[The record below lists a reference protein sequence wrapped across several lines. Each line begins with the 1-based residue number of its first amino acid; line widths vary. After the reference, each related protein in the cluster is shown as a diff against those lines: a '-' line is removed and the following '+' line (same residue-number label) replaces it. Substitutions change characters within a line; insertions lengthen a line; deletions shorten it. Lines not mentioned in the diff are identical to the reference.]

1 MVGMIFAAGYGTRLK
16 PWTDSHPKALVPV
29 DGVPALERVVDKML
43 ALGINRIVVNTHHFA
58 GQISDFVASRPWAQR
73 VIISHEPILLDTGG
87 GLRKALQFIGDEPVL
102 IHNADI
108 MTDLDLAGMAEA
120 HRTSGADATLLT
132 GIRATS
138 RFLLF
143 NPGGHLAGYYRTD
156 GARIMPAD
164 IPAADRGD
172 MTGRCFDGVHIVSP
186 TLYRALRDFAPD
198 DTPFSIINF
207 YRTVA
212 ANAAIRAYDMPAGR
226 HWFDI
231 GTPEKLAAARDF
243 LTTRHD

>member
-29 DGVPALERVVDKML
+29 GGVPALEIVVDKML
-43 ALGINRIVVNTHHFA
+43 ALGIDRIVVNTHHFA
-58 GQISDFVASRPWAQR
+58 GQISDFVASRPWASKI
-73 VIISHEPILLDTGG
+73 IISHEPELLDTGG
-87 GLRKALQFIGDEPVL
+87 GLRKALPFFGDEPVL

-108 MTDLDLAGMAEA
+108 MTDLDLGQIVEA
-120 HRTSGADATLLT
+120 HHATGADATLLT
-132 GIRATS
+132 DSRPTS

-143 NPGGHLAGYYRTD
+143 DSHRHLAGYYRTE
-156 GARIMPAD
+156 GARILPAD
-164 IPAADRGD
+164 IPAAERCEL
-172 MTGRCFDGVHIVSP
+172 TGRCFDGIHIVSP
-186 TLYRALRDFAPD
+186 ALFSALRDFASD

-207 YRTVA
+207 YRAVSA
-212 ANAAIRAYDMPAGR
+212 GAAICAFDLPEGR

-243 LTTRHD
+243 YK